1 MIHENLPGNRIE
13 LIIIMKYFI
22 SFSWMKPCCVA
33 ICTPILRGLKFQ
45 VWTYQTLLIQL
56 NSWCCVTINAQTLSL
71 FCSTGS
77 NGTQFSLTLSV
88 CMCSPPR
95 LVPFQCSFNSWCSS
109 LVPRKITLWKRS
121 FFGKVTW
128 NLKHS
133 WRFLK
138 LSSQRTPHSVV
149 RSSRSWDLGM
159 VSCWIF
165 ESQRFVLLNR
175 HERFIFYY
183 QKPSSIYKEE
193 NIEKNACSRIRGTLK
208 LDITWTLEIR
218 HIFCIHLQLVCTYL
232 CIHVWFIHG
241 CFQI

>member
-1 MIHENLPGNRIE
+1 MHFAAWVVPSTPESTKNSKHFSNTSSHDSWESARKPHWADHYHEILHFILLNETMLPCHMYPDITGAEI
-13 LIIIMKYFI
+13 
-22 SFSWMKPCCVA
+22 PGV
-33 ICTPILRGLKFQ
+33 
-45 VWTYQTLLIQL
+45 TYQTLLIQL

-109 LVPRKITLWKRS
+109 LVPRKSHYETIL
-121 FFGKVTW
+121 FGKVTW

-175 HERFIFYY
+175 HERFIFCY

-193 NIEKNACSRIRGTLK
+193 TLRRMHAVVSTV
-208 LDITWTLEIR
+208 L
-218 HIFCIHLQLVCTYL
+218 
-232 CIHVWFIHG
+232 
-241 CFQI
+241 